1 MPVIDRKVE
10 ARYVLD
16 DNVDAYPGFGRED
29 AISVYEATLWS
40 GDPA

>member
-10 ARYVLD
+10 ALYVLD
-16 DNVDAYPGFGRED
+16 DDAYPGFGRED
-29 AISVYEATLWS
+29 AISVYEATLRS